1 MSKESSK
8 VEQTYVAKSA
18 TFSAD
23 EVNIEANLN
32 CSCQINL
39 INSSSFSGSSIIQV
53 SNDLETWVDLPN
65 SEELLTDCN
74 FYDIQ
79 SAAAFVRVK
88 IVFLSGSAD
97 FNIDWL
103 LL

>member
-1 MSKESSK
+1 MSNESSK
-8 VEQTYVAKSA
+8 VEQTYLAKSS
-18 TFSAD
+18 TFQGD
-23 EVNIEANLN
+23 EVNIEINFH

-39 INSSSFSGSSIIQV
+39 TSSSGFSGSSFIQV
-53 SNDLETWVDLPN
+53 SNDLETWIDLPN
-65 SEELLTDCN
+65 SEEVLTDCN

>member
-1 MSKESSK
+1 MSSK
-8 VEQTYVAKSA
+8 VEQEYQSQGT

-23 EVNIEANLN
+23 LVNIESNLN

-39 INSSSFSGSSIIQV
+39 SNSSGFSGSSVIQV
-53 SNDLETWVDLPN
+53 SNDLETWIDLPN
-65 SEELLTDCN
+65 SEEALTDCN

>member
-1 MSKESSK
+1 MSSK
-8 VEQTYVAKSA
+8 VEQEYLSQGA

-23 EVNIEANLN
+23 KVNIESNFN

-39 INSSSFSGSSIIQV
+39 SNSSGFSGSSVIQV

-65 SEELLTDCN
+65 SEEALTDCN

-88 IVFLSGSAD
+88 IVFLAGSAD

>member
-1 MSKESSK
+1 MSSK
-8 VEQTYVAKSA
+8 IEQVYQSQGA
-18 TFSAD
+18 TFSAQL
-23 EVNIEANLN
+23 VNIERNLN
-32 CSCQINL
+32 FSCQINL
-39 INSSSFSGSSIIQV
+39 INSSGFTGSSVVQV

-65 SEELLTDCN
+65 SEEILTDCN

>member
-1 MSKESSK
+1 MSKVSSK
-8 VEQTYVAKSA
+8 VEQEYQSQGA
-18 TFSAD
+18 TFST
-23 EVNIEANLN
+23 ELVNIEESFN

-39 INSSSFSGSSIIQV
+39 INSSSFSGSSVIQV

-65 SEELLTDCN
+65 SEEILTDCN

>member
-1 MSKESSK
+1 MSK
-8 VEQTYVAKSA
+8 VEQSYLNQSSSFEGDT
-18 TFSAD
+18 
-23 EVNIEANLN
+23 VNIEVNLN

-39 INSSSFSGSSIIQV
+39 TNSSGFSGSSIIQV
-53 SNDLETWVDLPN
+53 SNDLETWIDLPN
-65 SEELLTDCN
+65 SETVLTDCN
-74 FYDIQ
+74 FYDVQ